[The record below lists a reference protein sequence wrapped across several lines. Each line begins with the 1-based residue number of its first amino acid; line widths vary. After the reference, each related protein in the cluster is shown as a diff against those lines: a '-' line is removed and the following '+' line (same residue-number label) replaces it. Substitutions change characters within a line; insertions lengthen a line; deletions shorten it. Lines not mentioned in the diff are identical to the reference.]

1 MRFFFSLL
9 YHCDNLPQRQ
19 LEQNSFTVGEWKIEI
34 KGLNS
39 WITPIVEHP
48 FTEGLPIVCHKQG
61 ALICSEM

>member
-48 FTEGLPIVCHKQG
+48 FTQDE
-61 ALICSEM
+61 ALSRYSASGEVPR